1 MNRVTDD
8 PSNDFF
14 FEAYDR
20 ENIAYGMRPSPELAA
35 YLKQIVANKS
45 NFTDWPKAID
55 LGAGAGRDT
64 LALAAAG
71 YDVTSVDVSERGL
84 DRIRERAERANLSER
99 VQTLVCDVRELPMEE
114 DQYAAVIATTVL
126 DHIPE
131 SDAPAVWEKMCA
143 SLTDQGILYVEV
155 HSTEDP
161 GCDQSPG
168 KESNQPVSETAG
180 AVINYF
186 RPNQLV
192 SWACD
197 PGSKLRVLRYEE
209 RLEWDTTHGNPH
221 QHGKAVLLAV
231 RQGFHPDWFGQ
242 PAAFPRP
249 EHD

>member
-20 ENIAYGMRPSPELAA
+20 ENIAYGMQPSPELAA
-35 YLKQIVANKS
+35 YLKQTGAKAS
-45 NFTDWPKAID
+45 TYTQRPKAID

-84 DRIRERAERANLSER
+84 DRIRERAERADLSER
-99 VQTLVCDVRELPMEE
+99 IQTVVCDVRELSMEAN
-114 DQYAAVIATTVL
+114 QYAAVIATTVL
-126 DHIPE
+126 DHIPGT
-131 SDAPAVWEKMCA
+131 DAPAVWKKMCA
-143 SLTDQGILYVEV
+143 SLTDHGMLYAQV
-155 HSTEDP
+155 HTTEDP
-161 GCDQSPG
+161 GSNQSPG
-168 KESNQPVSETAG
+168 KESDQPVSETAG

-192 SWACD
+192 GWACD
-197 PGSKLRVLRYEE
+197 PDSKLRVLRYEE
-209 RLEWDTTHGNPH
+209 RLEWDTTHGAPH

-231 RQGFHPDWFGQ
+231 RHGFHPEWFGQ

-249 EHD
+249 EQD

>member
-20 ENIAYGMRPSPELAA
+20 ENIAYGLQPSPELAA
-35 YLKQIVANKS
+35 YLKQTAALRS
-45 NFTDWPKAID
+45 PSAARPKALD

-84 DRIRERAERANLSER
+84 DRIRERAEQANLSER
-99 VQTLVCDVRELPMEE
+99 IRTVVRDVRELDIEPAS
-114 DQYAAVIATTVL
+114 YSAVIATTVL
-126 DHIPE
+126 DHIPA
-131 SDAPAVWEKMCA
+131 SDAPAVWKKMCDA
-143 SLTDQGILYVEV
+143 LTTHGMLYTQV
-155 HSTEDP
+155 HTTEDP
-161 GCDQSPG
+161 GSDQSPG
-168 KESNQPVSETAG
+168 RESDQPISETAD

-192 SWACD
+192 GWACHTD
-197 PGSKLRVLRYEE
+197 SRLRVLRYEE
-209 RLEWDTTHGNPH
+209 RLEWDTTHGAPH

-231 RQGFHPDWFGQ
+231 HQGFHPDWFGQ
-242 PAAFPRP
+242 PAAFPRS
-249 EHD
+249 DNS